1 MKKKPKLNPILVI
14 VITVFIDIIGY
25 GIIIPLLPY
34 YAKTFQAGP
43 LYLGIL
49 IASFAIMQF
58 FFAPILGN
66 ASDKFG
72 RKPMLLLSLFIS
84 FVGFTIFSFANS
96 YLILLLSRIIA
107 GIATERAIAQAY
119 IADLTDKKTR
129 TKEMGKIGAS
139 IGAGFLIGPALG
151 GALGIFGFSVPG
163 YLAML
168 LTAINILFVFF
179 FVPESN
185 KNKKNPTQ
193 QTKTVS
199 NYVHKLIRV
208 IKKPLIGSTLLIYFI
223 ITVAFSAI
231 PVIVPLLG
239 MEYYNFTSLDLSF
252 IFIYIGLVQI
262 ILQGFLI
269 DRLTKKIG
277 QEKLIVIG
285 PIIMAIGIFF
295 MPLFKNLVFF
305 YFTNALLAAGF
316 GIMNTT
322 IPALISKKAKF
333 DEQGRF
339 LGVASSVASIANIPG
354 PLLGGLLVDFG
365 GIVTPFLLSAFL
377 LLISIGIGYRV
388 YNQSQLNTTKTQNSI
403 EPKNYHN

>member
-185 KNKKNPTQ
+185 KNKKNPAQ

>member
-84 FVGFTIFSFANS
+84 FLGFTIFSFANS

-119 IADLTDKKTR
+119 IADLTDKKTS

-185 KNKKNPTQ
+185 KNKKNPAQ